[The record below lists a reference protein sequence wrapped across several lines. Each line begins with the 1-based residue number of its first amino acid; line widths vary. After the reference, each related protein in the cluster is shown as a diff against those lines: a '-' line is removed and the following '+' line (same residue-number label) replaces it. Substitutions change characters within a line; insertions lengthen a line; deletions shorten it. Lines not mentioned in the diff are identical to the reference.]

1 MRIYFRRL
9 SLGINADNATN
20 SYLTARLLPE
30 TRLKWVA
37 MAYIKDNFAVVKGT
51 PGMEDLKKHPAVL
64 YELLEFA
71 SEGMYVCRCM

>member
-1 MRIYFRRL
+1 
-9 SLGINADNATN
+9 
-20 SYLTARLLPE
+20 
-30 TRLKWVA
+30 